1 MHAWVAKLRPF
12 LGTFLKQASEMYQ
25 LHIYTLGTRAYA
37 LAAADILDPRREYF
51 TGKIISRDDGN
62 GRLEKSL
69 DLALAGQ
76 ESAVVILDDTEDVSV
91 T

>member
-1 MHAWVAKLRPF
+1 MAKLRPF

-37 LAAADILDPRREYF
+37 LAVVDILDPRREYF
-51 TGKIISRDDGN
+51 TGKIISRDDDN
-62 GRLEKSL
+62 GRLGKSL